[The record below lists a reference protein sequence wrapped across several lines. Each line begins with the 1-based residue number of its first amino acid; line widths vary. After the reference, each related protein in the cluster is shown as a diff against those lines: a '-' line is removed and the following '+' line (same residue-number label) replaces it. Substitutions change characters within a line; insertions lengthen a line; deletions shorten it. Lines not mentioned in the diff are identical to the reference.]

1 MSFKFLKS
9 RLRGRSMEDG
19 LAHESAASGSGFHE
33 SSLSQLPPVHVLESG
48 DDAGVL
54 TPREESADAPS
65 MFDGPAA
72 AALESDSVAAPC
84 LPLDQLQT
92 SVAGTTTTGTLNA
105 PPAKQGSRLDDG
117 DPLVEFSVGGA
128 HYVTALSTLA
138 AVSGSAF
145 ASVVED
151 QQARGRRHREE
162 GDNEDAIATFDRD
175 GSSFRWVLI
184 YLRWVSA
191 GSTPPLALPQ
201 DAGDRQQLAEEAAF
215 YGLPELE
222 SYCRRPR
229 LSQFEVMQVSH
240 SCAWANC
247 NAQLSDYI
255 DLCTRDT
262 RSC

>member
-92 SVAGTTTTGTLNA
+92 SVAGATTTGTLNA

-162 GDNEDAIATFDRD
+162 GDNEDAIATFGRD

-215 YGLPELE
+215 FGLPELE